1 MKDKVILL
9 SSSPDPM
16 LAGAGLLPE
25 VAMWARM
32 LVCAVAA
39 AALSE
44 RALAQ
49 DYPSRTVEMVVP
61 STPASTADLL
71 GRVLADGLSRELG
84 QRFIIVNK
92 SGAAGM
98 IGTAAVAQAA
108 PDGYTLFHGA
118 AYSIT
123 VLPLTEM
130 AVPYD
135 YQSFEPICQTFKNE
149 QVIVARPDS
158 PLKSVQDIVAAAR
171 ARPGALSYGH
181 PGTATIPHLAM
192 TEFGRMAGVEFNQIP
207 FKGPAEAVQMSH
219 AGQID
224 FAAVPLPSAAGSEL
238 RFLGLFAS
246 ARNPLIADVPTVKE
260 QGYDIAP
267 LSFGALVAPHG
278 LPAAVKSRL
287 GGACRSAALGEAYV
301 KTARSVFQPR
311 DYYGDST
318 TLADN
323 LEKDVAEKRR
333 VLAELKLLK

>member
-1 MKDKVILL
+1 MQGWML
-9 SSSPDPM
+9 SSPARAKLRFLS
-16 LAGAGLLPE
+16 E
-25 VAMWARM
+25 VAVWSRM
-32 LVCAVAA
+32 LVCTLAA
-39 AALSE
+39 AALSGPV
-44 RALAQ
+44 RAQ
-49 DYPSRTVEMVVP
+49 DYPARTVEMVVP

-71 GRVLADGLSRELG
+71 GRVLAEGLSRELG

-135 YQSFEPICQTFKNE
+135 YKSFEPICQTFKNE
-149 QVIVARPDS
+149 QVIVTRPDS
-158 PLKSVQDIVAAAR
+158 ALRSVQDIVETAR
-171 ARPGALSYGH
+171 KRPGVLSYGH
-181 PGTATIPHLAM
+181 PGLTTIPHLAM
-192 TEFGRMAGVEFNQIP
+192 TELSRMAKVEFNQIP

-224 FAAVPLPSAAGSEL
+224 FASVPLPSAAASGL
-238 RFLGLFAS
+238 RFLGLFAP
-246 ARNPLIADVPTVKE
+246 ARNPLLADVPTLKE

-267 LSFGALVAPHG
+267 LSFGAFVAPRG
-278 LPAAVKSRL
+278 LPTAVKMRL
-287 GGACRSAALGEAYV
+287 GDACRSAALGDAYV
-301 KTARSVFQPR
+301 QAARSVFQPS

-318 TLADN
+318 TLAEN
-323 LEKDVAEKRR
+323 LAKDVAEKRR
-333 VLAELKLLK
+333 LLAELNLLK